1 MMAGIA
7 WDKHWRNRYLV
18 WQLTKRE
25 IAGRYRGSTLGLTWS
40 IVNPLLMLVVYT
52 FVFSV
57 VFKARW
63 DVGTEDSKSGFAIIL
78 FAGLILNN
86 FFAECVN
93 RAPTLIVAN
102 VNFVK
107 KIVFPVELLPVVSTL
122 SALFHLLISIIIL
135 LLAEIV
141 LTGSLPWT
149 ALGLPLLIVPFFI
162 ACVGIGWLLASVGV
176 YIRDIAYITGLLTTI
191 ALFVSPVF
199 YPISAVPPSFRLW
212 IELNPLTFVFETGRG
227 MLVQGLLP
235 GVIPLLVFW
244 LGCTMVGLFGFYW
257 FERTKRGFADVL

>member
-1 MMAGIA
+1 MAGM
-7 WDKHWRNRYLV
+7 DVGNHWRNRYLV

-25 IAGRYRGSTLGLTWS
+25 VVGRYRGSALGLVWS
-40 IVNPLLMLVVYT
+40 IVNPLMMLMVYT

-63 DVGTEDSKSGFAIIL
+63 DIDSGEARSEFAIIL

-107 KIVFPVELLPVVSTL
+107 KIVFPLQLLPIVSTL
-122 SALFHLLISIIIL
+122 SALFHLLVSIAIL

-149 ALGLPLLIVPFFI
+149 IVGLPLLIVPLFV
-162 ACVGIGWLLASVGV
+162 ACVGIGWLLASVGA
-176 YIRDIAYITGLLTTI
+176 YIRDIAYVTGLLTTI

-199 YPISAVPPSFRLW
+199 YPVTAVPPSFRFW

-235 GVIPLLVFW
+235 DVISLAIFW
-244 LGCTMVGLFGFYW
+244 LGCIIVGLFGFYW